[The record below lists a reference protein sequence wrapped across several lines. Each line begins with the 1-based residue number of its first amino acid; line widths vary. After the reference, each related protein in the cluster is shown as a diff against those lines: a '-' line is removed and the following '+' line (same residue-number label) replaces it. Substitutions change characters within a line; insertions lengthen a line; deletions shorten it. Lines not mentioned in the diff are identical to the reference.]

1 VQAAAAIALRHAIHR
16 LVCDEDRPWAHGRAL
31 RATDLPSYY
40 TYNSVRVEDAAERL
54 GPEALMTAVD
64 ELQHGLAHRQVE
76 VEDQAAGER
85 LRPGFEAR
93 GWVTE
98 RLAWMALR
106 GAAAGRGAAAHA
118 EVGEVPFA
126 RTRPL
131 REAWFGSS
139 ALAGS
144 PAARSHFLGVEER
157 VATRRGT
164 RALAAWG
171 PGGDPLGFV
180 AFSLIGEAAE
190 VEQVYV
196 VAERRGHGTGAA
208 LVRAAIAAAGAPV
221 TWIVADDEGDAKRL
235 YERLGFA
242 TAWIQHVFTRGRV
255 GHAHACP
262 DSQSSMRR
270 PPA

>member
-1 VQAAAAIALRHAIHR
+1 VQAAAAIALRHAIHG
-16 LVCDEDRPWAHGRAL
+16 LVCDEDRPWAHGRAV

-40 TYNSVRVEDAAERL
+40 TYNSVRVEDAGGGLDAD
-54 GPEALMTAVD
+54 ALITAVD
-64 ELQHGLAHRQVE
+64 ELQRGLAHRQVE
-76 VEDQAAGER
+76 VEDPAAGER
-85 LRPGFEAR
+85 LRPGFAAR

-98 RLAWMALR
+98 RLAWMALG
-106 GAAAGRGAAAHA
+106 GAAPEPRQEAGV
-118 EVGEVPFA
+118 EIGEVPFA

-139 ALAGS
+139 TLAGS

-164 RALAAWG
+164 RALAAWA

-180 AFSLIGEAAE
+180 AFSVVGDAAE

-196 VAERRGHGTGAA
+196 VARHRGHGTGAA
-208 LVRAAIAAAGAPV
+208 LVGAAIATAGAPV

-235 YERLGFA
+235 YERLGFR
-242 TAWIQHVFTRGRV
+242 TAWVQHVFTRAAAGAGSGV
-255 GHAHACP
+255 A
-262 DSQSSMRR
+262 
-270 PPA
+270 

>member
-1 VQAAAAIALRHAIHR
+1 VRAAAAIALRHAIHG
-16 LVCDEDRPWAHGRAL
+16 LVCDEERQWAHGRAV

-54 GPEALMTAVD
+54 GADALMIAVD

-98 RLAWMALR
+98 RLAWMALA
-106 GAAAGRGAAAHA
+106 GAPAGRGAATHVD
-118 EVGEVPFA
+118 VGEVPFA

-180 AFSLIGEAAE
+180 AFSIVGEAAE

-196 VAERRGHGTGAA
+196 VAQRRGHGTGAA
-208 LVRAAIAAAGAPV
+208 LVRTAIAAAGSRV

-242 TAWIQHVFTRGRV
+242 TAWIQHVFTRGAGGPGSRV
-255 GHAHACP
+255 P
-262 DSQSSMRR
+262 
-270 PPA
+270 